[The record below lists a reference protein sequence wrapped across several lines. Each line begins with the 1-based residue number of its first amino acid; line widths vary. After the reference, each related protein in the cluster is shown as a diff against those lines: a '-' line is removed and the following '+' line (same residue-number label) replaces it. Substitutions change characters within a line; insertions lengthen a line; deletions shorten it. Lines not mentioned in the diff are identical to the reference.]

1 METQEK
7 TLLSKNQQIK
17 LLKKI
22 NNKLSNILDNIK
34 WEKFYTNYLKE
45 NIKEEKVHL
54 RMKPEGVIHG
64 LTAYEGGLLFA
75 VQQIINYL
83 TGEKPPG
90 VKDYLWMRKTVFTAY
105 SIVANYEKE
114 IREALKD
121 IEYQE
126 VLKMDYC
133 ELVK

>member
-7 TLLSKNQQIK
+7 TTLSKNQQIK
-17 LLKKI
+17 LLKEI
-22 NNKLSNILDNIK
+22 SSQLSYVLDNIK
-34 WEKFYTNYLKE
+34 WEKIYTNYLKE
-45 NIKEEKVHL
+45 NIQEEKNHL

-83 TGEKPPG
+83 TGENAPD
-90 VKDYLWMRKTVFTAY
+90 VKSYLWMRKTVFTAY
-105 SIVANYEKE
+105 SIVTNYEKE
-114 IREALKD
+114 IKEALKNID
-121 IEYQE
+121 YTE

-133 ELVK
+133 DLVK